1 MKPSPLALPL
11 KFVSCVLSGNRAGG
25 RWWMFVGRT
34 LYDLFQ
40 PAQECAGYQTAVG
53 EEGGGSWD

>member
-1 MKPSPLALPL
+1 
-11 KFVSCVLSGNRAGG
+11 
-25 RWWMFVGRT
+25 MFMGRT

-53 EEGGGSWD
+53 EEGKFSGL